1 MSHFLLNS
9 TGSSNTHSILSLTD
23 CSVELEK
30 GAGDD
35 LEGEA
40 SLDANGQS
48 LGVEG
53 R

>member
-1 MSHFLLNS
+1 MSHFLFNDIGCS
-9 TGSSNTHSILSLTD
+9 ETHSILLTD

-53 R
+53 Q